1 MRLAFRQCV
10 WQRRLKH
17 ILFRFW
23 LVHWAIALHT
33 KNLSSILLLTFFLWT
48 FESGCILQKVS
59 QLRSIKSKKYCLKF
73 QVSMVWID
81 KILGLTIDLVS
92 ILFYNSEIKPHKQ
105 KLVRLGKPSS
115 IERGDHLKWLIRK
128 IGFHLPWTIA
138 IKFTIL
144 LFLQSLF
151 CFSERIVPKYS
162 GNSMVPPAFLISQLD
177 LITFCLDNFQR
188 NVQHIAALQALWR
201 PGAMSFHI
209 IKTYKINFC
218 FIPTCGALKS
228 FILFWWGMS

>member
-1 MRLAFRQCV
+1 
-10 WQRRLKH
+10 
-17 ILFRFW
+17 
-23 LVHWAIALHT
+23 
-33 KNLSSILLLTFFLWT
+33 
-48 FESGCILQKVS
+48 
-59 QLRSIKSKKYCLKF
+59 
-73 QVSMVWID
+73 MVWID

-151 CFSERIVPKYS
+151 CFCERIVPKYS
-162 GNSMVPPAFLISQLD
+162 GNSMVP
-177 LITFCLDNFQR
+177 N
-188 NVQHIAALQALWR
+188 
-201 PGAMSFHI
+201 
-209 IKTYKINFC
+209 
-218 FIPTCGALKS
+218 KS
-228 FILFWWGMS
+228 VRFNIILFGQFSEKCSTYCSSASTMKTWGHEFSHHQDLQNKFLFHSNLWGLEIFYTFLMGDVIIEID